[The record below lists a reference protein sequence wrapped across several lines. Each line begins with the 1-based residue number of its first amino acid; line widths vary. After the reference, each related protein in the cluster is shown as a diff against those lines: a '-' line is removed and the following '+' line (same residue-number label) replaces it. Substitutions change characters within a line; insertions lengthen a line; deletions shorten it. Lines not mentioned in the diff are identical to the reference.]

1 MHDLNV
7 GEIASAVAGSIAAA
21 GAVDVVAAVTARAE
35 QDWRWKLSLLR
46 VEEG

>member
-7 GEIASAVAGSIAAA
+7 GGIASAVAGSIAAA
-21 GAVDVVAAVTARAE
+21 GAVDVVAAVIAQAE
-35 QDWRWKLSLLR
+35 QDWRLKLSLQR